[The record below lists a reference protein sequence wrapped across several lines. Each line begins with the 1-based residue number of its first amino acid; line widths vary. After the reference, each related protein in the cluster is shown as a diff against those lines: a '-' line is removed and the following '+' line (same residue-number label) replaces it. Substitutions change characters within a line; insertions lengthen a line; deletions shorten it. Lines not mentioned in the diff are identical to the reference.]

1 MDLKSLKKPENC
13 ESLIQVTNLKFQY
26 PSSTFELHIPE
37 LQIGDGEKVA
47 VIGPSGSGKTT
58 LLNILSGIIVAE
70 TGQVEFNGQQINTMS
85 DSELRNLRV
94 KQIGFVFQDF
104 KLLEYLNV
112 YDNILLPYRINSSMP
127 GVSGRGS
134 KARELCEHLGVGDKL
149 SKYPKHLSHG
159 EKQRI
164 AISRALINDP
174 PLVLADETTGNLD
187 PDNKALILE
196 ILFKMSDANNSTLIT
211 VTHDHELLDGF
222 DRIIDFADF
231 QKRAAL

>member
-1 MDLKSLKKPENC
+1 
-13 ESLIQVTNLKFQY
+13 LIQVRNLKFQY
-26 PSSTFELHIPE
+26 PRSTFELNIPE

-70 TGQVEFNGQQINTMS
+70 TGQVEFNGRQINTMS
-85 DSELRNLRV
+85 DRELRNLRV

-112 YDNILLPYRINSSMP
+112 YDNILLPYRINSSMA

-134 KARELCEHLGVGDKL
+134 RARELCRRLGVGDKL

-174 PLVLADETTGNLD
+174 PLVLADEPTGNLD
-187 PDNKALILE
+187 PDNKTLILE
-196 ILFKMSDANNSTLIT
+196 ILFNMSDANNSTLIT

-231 QKRAAL
+231 QKKTAI

>member
-1 MDLKSLKKPENC
+1 M
-13 ESLIQVTNLKFQY
+13 IQVTNLKFQY
-26 PSSTFELHIPE
+26 PRSTFELHIPE
-37 LQIGDGEKVA
+37 LQIEDGEKVA

-70 TGQVEFNGQQINTMS
+70 TGQVEVNGHQINTMS
-85 DSELRNLRV
+85 DRELRNLRV

-112 YDNILLPYRINSSMP
+112 YDNILLPYRINNSMP
-127 GVSGRGS
+127 GVSGKGS
-134 KARELCEHLGVGDKL
+134 KAKELCKHLGVGDKL

-174 PLVLADETTGNLD
+174 PLVLADEPTGNLD
-187 PDNKALILE
+187 PDNKKLILE

>member
-1 MDLKSLKKPENC
+1 M
-13 ESLIQVTNLKFQY
+13 IQVTNLKFQY
-26 PSSTFELHIPE
+26 PRSTFELNIPE

-58 LLNILSGIIVAE
+58 LLNILSGIIVVE

-112 YDNILLPYRINSSMP
+112 YDNILLPYRINNSMA

-134 KARELCEHLGVGDKL
+134 KARELCKHLGLGDKL
-149 SKYPKHLSHG
+149 AKYPKHLSHG

-174 PLVLADETTGNLD
+174 PLVLADEPTGNLD
-187 PDNKALILE
+187 PDNKTLILE

-231 QKRAAL
+231 QKSPAI

>member
-1 MDLKSLKKPENC
+1 M
-13 ESLIQVTNLKFQY
+13 IQVRNLKFQY
-26 PSSTFELHIPE
+26 PRSTFELNIPE

-58 LLNILSGIIVAE
+58 LLNILSGIIVVE
-70 TGQVEFNGQQINTMS
+70 TGQVEFNGHQINTMS
-85 DSELRNLRV
+85 DRELRNLRI

-112 YDNILLPYRINSSMP
+112 YDNILLPYRINSSMA
-127 GVSGRGS
+127 GVSGRGN
-134 KARELCEHLGVGDKL
+134 KAKELCKHLGVGDKL

-174 PLVLADETTGNLD
+174 SLVLADEPTGNLD
-187 PDNKALILE
+187 PENKTKILE
-196 ILFKMSDANNSTLIT
+196 ILFKMSDANKSTLIT

-231 QKRAAL
+231 QKRAAI

>member
-1 MDLKSLKKPENC
+1 
-13 ESLIQVTNLKFQY
+13 LKFQY
-26 PSSTFELHIPE
+26 PRSTFELNIPE

-85 DSELRNLRV
+85 DRELRNLRV

-112 YDNILLPYRINSSMP
+112 YDNILLPYRINSSMA
-127 GVSGRGS
+127 GVSGRGN
-134 KARELCEHLGVGDKL
+134 KAKELCKHLGVGDKL

-174 PLVLADETTGNLD
+174 SLVLADEPTGNLD
-187 PDNKALILE
+187 PENKTKILE
-196 ILFKMSDANNSTLIT
+196 ILFKMSDANKSTLIT

-231 QKRAAL
+231 QKRADL

>member
-1 MDLKSLKKPENC
+1 M
-13 ESLIQVTNLKFQY
+13 
-26 PSSTFELHIPE
+26 
-37 LQIGDGEKVA
+37 A

-58 LLNILSGIIVAE
+58 LLNILSGIIVVE
-70 TGQVEFNGQQINTMS
+70 TGQVEVNGHQINTMS
-85 DSELRNLRV
+85 DSELRNLRI

-112 YDNILLPYRINSSMP
+112 YDNILLPYRINSSMA
-127 GVSGRGS
+127 GVSGRGN
-134 KARELCEHLGVGDKL
+134 KAKELCKHLGVGDKL

-174 PLVLADETTGNLD
+174 SLVLADEPTGNLD
-187 PDNKALILE
+187 PENKTKILE

-231 QKRAAL
+231 QKSAAI